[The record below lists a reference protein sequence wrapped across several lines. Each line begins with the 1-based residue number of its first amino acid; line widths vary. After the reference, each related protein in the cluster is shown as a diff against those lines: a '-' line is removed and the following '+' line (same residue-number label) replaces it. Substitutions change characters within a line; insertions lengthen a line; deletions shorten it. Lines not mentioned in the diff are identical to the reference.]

1 VASLTK
7 TRRLAGAL
15 LVVAAIVF
23 VALRIAGL
31 DDGVW
36 GYVSAGAEAAM
47 VGGLADW
54 FAVTALFRHPLGIA
68 LPHTAIIPT
77 RKDEI
82 GRALGSFVEE
92 NFLDPSVIGER
103 VASAQISQRAAQWA
117 SHPQHAE
124 RIADHTVAALVGAL
138 RSLSDDEF
146 GSEVGRLII
155 ERLEQLDVATL
166 ASHVVSSAIADRR
179 HEPIVDAALIASR
192 RWLADHHRDLRSRF
206 GRESPWWVP
215 ESIDDKMFTKL
226 HTGLVGFLDEVI
238 ADPRHELRTELVVRA
253 RSLAD
258 ALASSPVPRARVE
271 QWRDEWL
278 ASAEVSQWA
287 SGIWADVRRTLI
299 EQSQHPDRPLH
310 RRVEGLV
317 QRGADRLASDG
328 ELRAKLDARLTTVAS
343 EVAGRAQGH
352 VGEFIATT
360 VARWDPVDTS
370 DRIETQIGAD
380 LQYIRIN
387 GTMVGA
393 LIGVLLHGLGQLL
406 G

>member
-7 TRRLAGAL
+7 TRRMAGLL
-15 LVVAAIVF
+15 LVGAAVVF
-23 VALRIAGL
+23 LALRIGGL

-54 FAVTALFRHPLGIA
+54 FAVTALFRYPLGIP

-92 NFLDPSVIGER
+92 NFLDPAIIGER
-103 VASAQISQRAAQWA
+103 VAGAHLTQRAAQWA
-117 SHPQHAE
+117 AHPEHGA
-124 RIADHTVAALVGAL
+124 RVADHTVAALVGAL

-146 GSEVGRLII
+146 GGEVGRLII

-179 HEPIVDAALIASR
+179 HEPIVDAALVASR
-192 RWLADHHRDLRSRF
+192 RWLADHQRDLRSRF

-238 ADPRHELRTELVVRA
+238 RDPRHELRAELVHRA
-253 RSLAD
+253 QALAN
-258 ALASSPVPRARVE
+258 ALASSPSTRTRVE

-278 ASAEVSQWA
+278 ASPEVAQWA

-299 EQSQHPDRPLH
+299 DQADQAGRPLH

-317 QRGADRLASDG
+317 QRGAQRLSSDA
-328 ELRAKLDARLTTVAS
+328 ELRAKLDARLTTVAG
-343 EVAGRAQGH
+343 EVALRAQGH
-352 VGEFIATT
+352 VGEFIAST
-360 VARWDPVDTS
+360 VARWDPIETS

-387 GTMVGA
+387 GTLVGA
-393 LIGVLLHGLGQLL
+393 LIGIALHGLGQLL